1 MTSGGPMIIFESIY
15 VYDHPIAYTS
25 VGESKTRGR
34 SEQTEQDKETSY
46 E

>member
-1 MTSGGPMIIFESIY
+1 MIIFESIY
-15 VYDHPIAYTS
+15 VNDHPIVRVAD
-25 VGESKTRGR
+25 GGSKTKGR